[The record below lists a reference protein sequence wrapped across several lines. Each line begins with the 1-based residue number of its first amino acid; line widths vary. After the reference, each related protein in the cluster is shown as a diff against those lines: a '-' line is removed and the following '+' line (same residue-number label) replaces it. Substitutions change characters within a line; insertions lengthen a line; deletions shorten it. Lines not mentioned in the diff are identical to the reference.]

1 MAAVEP
7 DAQELTYTWDEWPLL
22 VEEGLD
28 NSRAITVLGT
38 PVELS
43 CCHTS
48 RIAVAYRHNPS
59 PQLTLTT

>member
-1 MAAVEP
+1 MSAVEP
-7 DAQELTYTWDEWPLL
+7 DTKELTYTWEEWPLL
-22 VEEGLD
+22 VEEGLG
-28 NSRAITVLGT
+28 NSSAVTVSGR
-38 PVELS
+38 PVTVS